1 MNYALAMSEAVH
13 NRREIEGWER
23 KGDKEINDGI
33 EEASLKAK
41 LVKMPSKLKAVIR
54 FGYDEGIRARLGNRT
69 FDDWIKEVF
78 VHTQAHFKHPSLGT
92 EVVFE
97 VSSSLFIHFYNLSTF
112 LKLFNLLD

>member
-1 MNYALAMSEAVH
+1 MSEAVH

-23 KGDKEINDGI
+23 KGDEEINDDI

-54 FGYDEGIRARLGNRT
+54 FGYDEGIRTRLGNRT

-92 EVVFE
+92 ELVFE
-97 VSSSLFIHFYNLSTF
+97 VSSFLFIHFLNIFTPLEVFSIF
-112 LKLFNLLD
+112 